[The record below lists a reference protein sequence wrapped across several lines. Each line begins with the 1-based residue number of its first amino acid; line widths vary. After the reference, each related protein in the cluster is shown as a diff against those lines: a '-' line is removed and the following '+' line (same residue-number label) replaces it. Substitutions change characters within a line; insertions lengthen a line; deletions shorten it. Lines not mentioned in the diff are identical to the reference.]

1 MAAPPALVLG
11 AYATAPPDDDGGA
24 FAALLLARGGAGCGL
39 ELPVH
44 ATGLLSGKAA
54 EPDRRGS
61 APHAPATATGPA
73 IG

>member
-1 MAAPPALVLG
+1 MAVPLVLG

-44 ATGLLSGKAA
+44 AAGLLRAMGA
-54 EPDRRGS
+54 
-61 APHAPATATGPA
+61 
-73 IG
+73 